1 VLGIH
6 TARRKGVEKMKIRLA
21 AISLDNLP
29 QAHPLID
36 TLRNAVNAGDMN
48 SIDTATDK
56 LLALTNMEHLVDLSE
71 EEWQKFLAD
80 TRTRNPAFK
89 SDYLISGEVCSQ
101 IFPNITSKMMV
112 LQLPFD
118 EKGEDDV

>member
-1 VLGIH
+1 
-6 TARRKGVEKMKIRLA
+6 MKIRLA

-48 SIDTATDK
+48 SIDTATDN
-56 LLALTNMEHLVDLSE
+56 LLALTNVEHLVDLTE
-71 EEWQKFLAD
+71 EEWQKSLAQI
-80 TRTRNPAFK
+80 RIKNPAFQ

-101 IFPNITSKMMV
+101 IFPNITSKMKV

-118 EKGEDDV
+118 EKEGEDV

>member
-1 VLGIH
+1 
-6 TARRKGVEKMKIRLA
+6 MKIRLA

-48 SIDTATDK
+48 SIETATNK
-56 LLALTNMEHLVDLSE
+56 LLALTNVEHLVDLSE

-80 TRTRNPAFK
+80 IRTRNPAFK

>member
-1 VLGIH
+1 
-6 TARRKGVEKMKIRLA
+6 MKIRLA

-48 SIDTATDK
+48 SIETATNK
-56 LLALTNMEHLVDLSE
+56 LLALTNVEHLVDLSE

-80 TRTRNPAFK
+80 IRTRNPAFK

-101 IFPNITSKMMV
+101 IFPNITSKMKV

-118 EKGEDDV
+118 EKEGEDV

>member
-1 VLGIH
+1 
-6 TARRKGVEKMKIRLA
+6 MKIRLA
-21 AISLDNLP
+21 VVQLDDLP
-29 QAHPLID
+29 KLRPLID
-36 TLRNAVNAGDMN
+36 ALRNAVNTKDMS

-56 LLALTNMEHLVDLSE
+56 LLALTNVEHLVDLSE

-118 EKGEDDV
+118 EKEGEDV

>member
-1 VLGIH
+1 
-6 TARRKGVEKMKIRLA
+6 MKIRLA
-21 AISLDNLP
+21 VIPLDDLP
-29 QAHPLID
+29 QLDTLID
-36 TLRNAVNAGDMN
+36 ALRNAVNTGDMS

-56 LLALTNMEHLVDLSE
+56 LLALRNVEHLVDLSE

-80 TRTRNPAFK
+80 IRTRNPAFK